1 MAFAVQILILAA
13 CPEVVNYDLLD
24 PLQSRELHAAGD

>member
-13 CPEVVNYDLLD
+13 CPEVVNYDHLD
-24 PLQSRELHAAGD
+24 PFQSREFHATAD

>member
-24 PLQSRELHAAGD
+24 PLQSREFHPAAD